1 MEEGPKRKRWR
12 RILAKVAAALAGLW
26 LVFCGAAYWAMTRPP
41 EQFGAIVAKTP
52 MITMIVLPFE
62 TMWKRARA
70 GKLVPGEPAPDFT
83 LPTLDHKATVSLAS
97 FRGSKPV
104 ALVFGSYT

>member
-1 MEEGPKRKRWR
+1 MDKREKRGRWR
-12 RILAKVAAALAGLW
+12 RRIAIAAASLVGLW
-26 LVFCGAAYWAMTRPP
+26 VVFCGAAYWAMTRPP
-41 EQFGAIVAKTP
+41 EQFGAIVARTP

-70 GKLVPGEPAPDFT
+70 GKLAPGDPAPDFI
-83 LPTLDHKATVSLAS
+83 LPTLDHKASVRLAD

-104 ALVFGSYT
+104 ALVVGSYT

>member
-1 MEEGPKRKRWR
+1 MEARRGGGRWR
-12 RILAKVAAALAGLW
+12 RRIATVFASLVGLW
-26 LVFCGAAYWAMTRPP
+26 AIFCGAAYWAMTRPP
-41 EQFGAIVAKTP
+41 EQFGAIIAHTP
-52 MITMIVLPFE
+52 MITMMVLPFE

-70 GKLVPGEPAPDFT
+70 GNLAPGDTAPDFT
-83 LPTLDHKATVSLAS
+83 LPTLDHKENVSLAS